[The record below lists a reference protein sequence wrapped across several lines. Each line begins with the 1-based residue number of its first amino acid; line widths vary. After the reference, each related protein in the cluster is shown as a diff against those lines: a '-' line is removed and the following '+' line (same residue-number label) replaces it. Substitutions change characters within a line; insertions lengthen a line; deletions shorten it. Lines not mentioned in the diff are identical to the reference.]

1 MEGSPKYARPEHE
14 RRFRVIIER
23 LPTLDPATAR
33 LIEDRYID
41 GSRLRLR
48 RMSGGGRET
57 LLQLTRKYGGPR
69 PEPITTLYLDA
80 GEYALLSG
88 LPAAP
93 LVKHRHHVPVG
104 DHWFAVDV
112 FEGALAGLVLC
123 EIETE
128 SAEALV
134 SVALPDWAAGEV
146 TEDDAF
152 SGAALARAI
161 EPPPFRR

>member
-14 RRFRVIIER
+14 RRFHVVAER
-23 LPTLDPATAR
+23 LPALDPATAR

-48 RMSGGGRET
+48 RLSGGGRET
-57 LLQLTRKYGGPR
+57 LLKLTRKYGGPR

-80 GEYALLSG
+80 DEYALLSG

-93 LVKHRHHVPVG
+93 LVKHRHHLPVG

-112 FEGALAGLVLC
+112 FAGALAGLMLC
-123 EIETE
+123 EIETD
-128 SAEALV
+128 SPEALV
-134 SVALPDWAAGEV
+134 SIVLPDWAGSEV
-146 TEDDAF
+146 TDDPLF

-161 EPPPFRR
+161 EPPDFRR

>member
-14 RRFRVIIER
+14 RRFRVVAER
-23 LPTLDPATAR
+23 LPALDPATAR

-57 LLQLTRKYGGPR
+57 LFKLTRKYGGPR

-80 GEYALLSG
+80 GEYALLSA
-88 LPAAP
+88 LSAAP
-93 LVKHRHHVPVG
+93 LVKHRHHVAVG

-112 FEGALAGLVLC
+112 FAAPLAGLTLC
-123 EIETE
+123 EIETD
-128 SAEALV
+128 SAEALASIV
-134 SVALPDWAAGEV
+134 LPDWVGVEV
-146 TEDDAF
+146 TDDPAF

-161 EPPPFRR
+161 EPPDFHR

>member
-14 RRFRVIIER
+14 RRFRVVAER
-23 LPTLDPATAR
+23 LPPLDPATAR

-48 RMSGGGRET
+48 RMSGGGCET
-57 LLQLTRKYGGPR
+57 LLKLTRKYGGPR
-69 PEPITTLYLDA
+69 PEPITTLYLEP

-93 LVKHRHHVPVG
+93 LVKHRHHLPVG

-112 FEGALAGLVLC
+112 FGGALEGLMLC
-123 EIETE
+123 EIETD
-128 SAEALV
+128 SAEVLATI
-134 SVALPDWAAGEV
+134 ALPDWVGAEV
-146 TEDDAF
+146 THDPAF
-152 SGAALARAI
+152 SGAALAVEREAI
-161 EPPPFRR
+161 HR

>member
-14 RRFRVIIER
+14 RRFKVVAER
-23 LPTLDPATAR
+23 LPPLDPAEAR

-41 GSRLRLR
+41 DSRLRLR

-57 LLQLTRKYGGPR
+57 LLKLTRKYGGPR

-80 GEYALLSG
+80 SEYALLSQ
-88 LPAAP
+88 LPAAL

-112 FEGALAGLVLC
+112 FAGALAGLILC
-123 EIETE
+123 EIETD
-128 SAEALV
+128 SQEALV
-134 SVALPDWAAGEV
+134 SLTLPGWAGDEV
-146 TEDDAF
+146 TDDPAF
-152 SGAALARAI
+152 SGAALAQGI
-161 EPPPFRR
+161 EPPDFHR